1 MAKVAIRT
9 LDQAAP
15 IAPPAGAEGEVETHA
30 YFGGDRQPIH
40 LHLHRLEPGAQLPLF
55 ADDADLSLYV
65 WEGDVTAG
73 GAELDP
79 RSSAVVQ
86 YGASL
91 TVTAG
96 GEGAALL
103 VFSAPPTGTRAPA
116 EGHVFLLPNSRV
128 PRTYAMGGNE
138 GVGGALH
145 ADAHDPTPNVWLH
158 ENDYAVA
165 DKETA
170 LHSHSEDEVLFVRAG
185 SVRIGNRLFG
195 PGTALAIAADT
206 LYEFWS
212 GPDGLSF
219 VNFRAT
225 SPTYRKADGSMVLD
239 EAELW
244 RNAVGRPDFLTVGD
258 LSE

>member
-1 MAKVAIRT
+1 MPKVAIRT
-9 LDQAAP
+9 SDQAVAT
-15 IAPPAGAEGEVETHA
+15 APPAGTEGEVETRA

-40 LHLHRLEPGAQLPLF
+40 LHLHRLAAGAQLPLF
-55 ADDADLSLYV
+55 ADDADLSVYV
-65 WEGDVTAG
+65 WEGAVTAG

-86 YGASL
+86 QGGSL
-91 TVTAG
+91 TLTAG
-96 GEGAALL
+96 VEGAALL
-103 VFSAPPTGTRAPA
+103 VFSAPSAETRAPA
-116 EGHVFLLPNSRV
+116 EAHVFLLPNSRV
-128 PRTYAMGGNE
+128 PRTDAMGGNE
-138 GVGGALH
+138 GIGGALH

-158 ENDYAVA
+158 ENDYAMA

-170 LHSHSEDEVLFVRAG
+170 LHSHSEDEVIFVRAG

-225 SPTYRKADGSMVLD
+225 SPTYRKGDGSMVLD

-244 RNAVGRPDFLTVGD
+244 RNAVGRPAFLAVGD
-258 LSE
+258 LRE